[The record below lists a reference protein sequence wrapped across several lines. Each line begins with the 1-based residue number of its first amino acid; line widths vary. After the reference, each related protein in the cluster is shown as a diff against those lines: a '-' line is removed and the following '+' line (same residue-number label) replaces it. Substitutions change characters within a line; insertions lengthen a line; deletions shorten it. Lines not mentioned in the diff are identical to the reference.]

1 MSVPADGP
9 DRIVCPKCQARIRV
23 RRVESPAAPAEEFIR
38 FVCPCG
44 RRLKVRARGSPQAG
58 QCPNC
63 GRIVPVPSLA
73 RPTPT
78 PIPPPSH
85 PQIRTDE
92 LGAADREGRETRG
105 EGRGARS
112 GPTS

>member
-9 DRIVCPKCQARIRV
+9 DWIVCPKCQVRIRV

-44 RRLKVRARGSPQAG
+44 RRLKVRAQGLPQAG
-58 QCPNC
+58 QCPAC